1 MAKSPLLKKLLKNSN
16 NSDTAVLSE
25 SDVFNNITK
34 TRTKIPM
41 LNLALS
47 GEFDGGLTSGFTI
60 FAGPS
65 KHFKSL
71 LGLLCVAAY
80 MRENPDAICLFYD
93 SEKGITKAYLKSMG
107 IDPDRVVYTR
117 ITTIEGLRN
126 DLITQLDGLE
136 RGDKV
141 MVFIDSVGNTA
152 SKKEIADA
160 LSDNDKQDMTRAKA
174 VKGMFRMVTPYLA
187 DLDIPMVA
195 ICHTYDTQ
203 EMYSKK
209 VVSGGTGLMYSA
221 DTVIIMGK
229 QQVKEGTEVIGYD
242 FIMNI
247 EKSRFVKEKSKLP
260 LHVTYDGGVS
270 MFSGLMELAQE
281 LKFVQTPTKGW
292 RSRAFLDIDTGEYT
306 VEEKK
311 WREADTENV
320 VFWKQLFKHEPFQ
333 DAVRR
338 KFKLGEIEV
347 DDSVVLEDLYS
358 DDDSDSI
365 PDEIEESDSFSD
377 DIPDDFDESEDK

>member
-1 MAKSPLLKKLLKNSN
+1 MAKSPLMKKLLKNSN
-16 NSDTAVLSE
+16 NPDTAMLSE
-25 SDVFNNITK
+25 STVFNEVTMTK
-34 TRTKIPM
+34 TRIPM

-80 MRENPDAICLFYD
+80 MKANPESICLYYD
-93 SEKGITKAYLKSMG
+93 SEKGITKAYLRSMG

-117 ITTIEGLRN
+117 IKTIEAMRS
-126 DLITQLDGLE
+126 DITNQLDGLD

-141 MVFIDSVGNTA
+141 IVFVDSIGNTA
-152 SKKEIADA
+152 SKKEIKDA
-160 LSDNDKQDMTRAKA
+160 LDDSDKGDMTRAKA
-174 VKGMFRMVTPYLA
+174 VKSMFRIVTPYLA

-209 VVSGGTGLMYSA
+209 VVSGGTGLIYSA
-221 DTVIIMGK
+221 DTIIIMGK
-229 QQVKEGTEVIGYD
+229 QQVKEGTELAGYD

-247 EKSRFVKEKSKLP
+247 EKSRFVKEKSKFP
-260 LHVTYDGGVS
+260 LHVTYTGGVS

-292 RSRAFLDIDTGEYT
+292 RSRAFLDKETGEFT
-306 VEEKK
+306 MEEKK
-311 WREADTENV
+311 WRESDTETV
-320 VFWKQLFKHEPFQ
+320 AFWRELFKHEPFIE
-333 DAVRR
+333 AVRY
-338 KFKLGEIEV
+338 KFKLSDLELN
-347 DDSVVLEDLYS
+347 DDAILEDLYS
-358 DDDSDSI
+358 
-365 PDEIEESDSFSD
+365 EEVSATVADHEMSEYHD
-377 DIPDDFDESEDK
+377 DIPDDFEESEEE